1 MPEEFR
7 SQIVAGVGAQS
18 RLQISASGD
27 LAENLMVSDLRE
39 TVERQNENLIHPDI
53 PAGYGSSLR
62 RAIWQQYPRAA
73 SSLQ

>member
-1 MPEEFR
+1 MPEEFS
-7 SQIVAGVGAQS
+7 SQIVGGVATQW

-27 LAENLMVSDLRE
+27 HAENLMLSGLRE
-39 TVERQNENLIHPDI
+39 TVGRQNENPIHPDI
-53 PAGYGSSLR
+53 PAGYGFSLR

>member
-1 MPEEFR
+1 MPEEFS
-7 SQIVAGVGAQS
+7 SQIVGGVGAPS

-27 LAENLMVSDLRE
+27 PAEKLMVSDLRE

>member
-7 SQIVAGVGAQS
+7 SQIVAGVGTQS
-18 RLQISASGD
+18 QLQISASGD
-27 LAENLMVSDLRE
+27 PAENLMVSDLRE
-39 TVERQNENLIHPDI
+39 TVERQNENLIYPDI

-73 SSLQ
+73 SSL